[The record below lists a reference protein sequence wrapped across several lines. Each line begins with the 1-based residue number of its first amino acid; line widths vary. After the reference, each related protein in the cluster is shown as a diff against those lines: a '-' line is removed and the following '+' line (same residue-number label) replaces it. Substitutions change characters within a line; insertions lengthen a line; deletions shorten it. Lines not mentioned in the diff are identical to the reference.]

1 MQQSHDALSESQD
14 ISSQAALFMLAEST
28 MLKVIMKGC
37 DACRADESSLQLV
50 EYPRVQ
56 ALANSL
62 STAYM
67 MFCGYKRAVNRL
79 PR

>member
-14 ISSQAALFMLAEST
+14 IASQAALFALAERT

-37 DACRADESSLQLV
+37 DACRADNSQTVAYSSAA

-62 STAYM
+62 STD
-67 MFCGYKRAVNRL
+67 
-79 PR
+79 